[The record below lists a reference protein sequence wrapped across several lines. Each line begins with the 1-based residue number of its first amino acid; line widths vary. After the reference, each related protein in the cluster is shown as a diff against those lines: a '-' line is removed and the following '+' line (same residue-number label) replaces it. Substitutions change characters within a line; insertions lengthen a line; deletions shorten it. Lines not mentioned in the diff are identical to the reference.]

1 MIDIHQNRSI
11 SPFLT
16 PFDHFHFRPTS
27 GLLHNLN
34 FLTRQYTGYTDWR
47 ENVNQDVFSHS
58 FMFYFLPYRWICGGG
73 IFCLQV
79 VTFFQLGGDDDDDDH
94 DADYDDDYD
103 NSDNVLFRLES
114 TGTHPLSLSPSM
126 SLSSAPS

>member
-1 MIDIHQNRSI
+1 MTSTVFALTIQIERRQCYLIWASVRVKFLIRIYSDIRSCKFFE
-11 SPFLT
+11 SNTFGDS
-16 PFDHFHFRPTS
+16 FVSKFSRM
-27 GLLHNLN
+27 
-34 FLTRQYTGYTDWR
+34 
-47 ENVNQDVFSHS
+47 SHS
-58 FMFYFLPYRWICGGG
+58 ETYWGICGGG